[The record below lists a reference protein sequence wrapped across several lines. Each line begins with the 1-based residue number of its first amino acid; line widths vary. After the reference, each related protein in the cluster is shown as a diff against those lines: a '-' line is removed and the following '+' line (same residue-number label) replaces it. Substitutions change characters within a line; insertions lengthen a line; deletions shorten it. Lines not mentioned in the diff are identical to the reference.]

1 MGYKWKIAQFLD
13 RPGGRF
19 VLGRMATVVGR
30 RITGLD
36 VNIAYANGRW
46 TRRTGADVVPGG
58 PRFDYDYPS
67 FHRWID
73 QCASQTRDYWFHV
86 YEPKPGDTII
96 DAGAGQGED
105 TLTFSRAVGATGHV
119 IAIEAHPLSFKALE
133 NFCRRN
139 RLRNVTPIHLALL
152 DKPGKVSISEGENWT
167 QNAVISNGNVNGAA
181 ATSVPA
187 GTLDDV
193 CQSEGVQS
201 IALVKMNIEGAE
213 RLALLGAEKTMSHV
227 QHICVATHDF
237 RTGWGHDGCF
247 CTRRLVEA
255 FLSEKGFTITSRPD
269 DPRAWVRDHI
279 YGERPR

>member
-1 MGYKWKIAQFLD
+1 MGYKWSIARLLD

-19 VLGRMATVVGR
+19 ALARMATAAGR

-36 VNIAYANGRW
+36 VNIAYVNRRW
-46 TRRTGADVVPGG
+46 TRRTGADLLQG
-58 PRFDYDYPS
+58 DYRLDYRLVA
-67 FHRWID
+67 FRQWRD
-73 QCASQTRDYWFHV
+73 QCVAQTRDYWFYS

-133 NFCRRN
+133 NFCWRN
-139 RLRNVTPIHLALL
+139 RLHNVTPIHLALL

-167 QNAVISNGNVNGAA
+167 QNAVISNGNVDGAA

-193 CQSEGVQS
+193 CQSEGIQS

-213 RLALLGAEKTMSHV
+213 HLALLGAEKIMPHV

-237 RTGWGHDGCF
+237 RRGWGHDGCF
-247 CTRRLVEA
+247 CTRRLVEI
-255 FLSEKGFTITSRPD
+255 FLSEKGFAITSRPD
-269 DPRAWVRDHI
+269 DPREWVRDHI